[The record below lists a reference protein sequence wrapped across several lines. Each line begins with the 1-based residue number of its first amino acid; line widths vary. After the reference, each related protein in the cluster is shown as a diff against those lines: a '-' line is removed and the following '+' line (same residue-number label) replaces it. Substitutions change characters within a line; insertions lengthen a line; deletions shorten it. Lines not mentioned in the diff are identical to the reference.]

1 MSRGVGIYYCW
12 ICYIDE
18 SLSSGVKQRC
28 IIWVGIWWLLFYQ
41 FLWIHPYTSTMSFAI
56 LWCKI
61 IQAVSWVKERN
72 KKSCNAHT
80 LSITIPRR
88 AQDFTSL
95 LTILGRMGEWRRA
108 TDTCSRD
115 DVATQWWNGQW
126 FSWYCCLLDF
136 AKTYCVRVVTVQG
149 GPY

>member
-1 MSRGVGIYYCW
+1 MSLAV
-12 ICYIDE
+12 
-18 SLSSGVKQRC
+18 
-28 IIWVGIWWLLFYQ
+28 
-41 FLWIHPYTSTMSFAI
+41 

-72 KKSCNAHT
+72 KKSFNAHT

-115 DVATQWWNGQW
+115 DVATQ
-126 FSWYCCLLDF
+126 
-136 AKTYCVRVVTVQG
+136 
-149 GPY
+149 